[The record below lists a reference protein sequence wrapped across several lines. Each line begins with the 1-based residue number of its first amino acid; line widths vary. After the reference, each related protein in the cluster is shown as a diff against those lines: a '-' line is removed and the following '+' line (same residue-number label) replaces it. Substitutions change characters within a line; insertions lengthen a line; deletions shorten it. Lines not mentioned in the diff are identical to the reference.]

1 MIKSKDDEVRIIDV
15 FTIKAPISALG
26 ILENDKTVE
35 IKTFTYRYLKYYY
48 INDHSSFK
56 LLKFPNDFKASEYH
70 DKFGK
75 GLSSDTLIQT
85 RNSLYGPC
93 LIDVP
98 IPSIISL
105 VSEEV
110 SHPFF
115 VFQALSVILWCIEE
129 YYLYSAMI
137 LFLSVVSVGT
147 TVYEIRTGISSI
159 RAMAHYEC
167 LIKVFRNSKWVEIN
181 SKYLVPGDLIK
192 LPEHIQIPCDV
203 ILLSGYCIVDE
214 SMLTGESQPSPKE
227 PLPTSVLY
235 NPQNKKHLISAG
247 TKSLSYKGECTGI
260 VLSIGFNTGK
270 GELIRSILFPKPNRF
285 GFVSDSMKFLG
296 FMGCVALVGFIWTL
310 FYLSR

>member
-159 RAMAHYEC
+159 EQWPIMNA
-167 LIKVFRNSKWVEIN
+167 
-181 SKYLVPGDLIK
+181 
-192 LPEHIQIPCDV
+192 
-203 ILLSGYCIVDE
+203 
-214 SMLTGESQPSPKE
+214 
-227 PLPTSVLY
+227 
-235 NPQNKKHLISAG
+235 
-247 TKSLSYKGECTGI
+247 
-260 VLSIGFNTGK
+260 
-270 GELIRSILFPKPNRF
+270 
-285 GFVSDSMKFLG
+285 
-296 FMGCVALVGFIWTL
+296 
-310 FYLSR
+310 